1 MGADDDDGVLLV
13 LPSVVAPPPQRVV
26 PLLFVG
32 GARGIL
38 LYLAVK
44 DDNLFG
50 FSNDPTFREEFLFPL
65 LLPLLHVVPC
75 SEPPYIGL
83 AALHL
88 ADLGDIITNLLL
100 C

>member
-1 MGADDDDGVLLV
+1 MGEDDDDGVLL
-13 LPSVVAPPPQRVV
+13 LPSAVAPPQRVV

-38 LYLAVK
+38 LYLVVK

-50 FSNDPTFREEFLFPL
+50 CSNDPTFREEEFLFPL

>member
-38 LYLAVK
+38 LNLAVK

-50 FSNDPTFREEFLFPL
+50 CSNDPTLREEFLLL

-100 C
+100 